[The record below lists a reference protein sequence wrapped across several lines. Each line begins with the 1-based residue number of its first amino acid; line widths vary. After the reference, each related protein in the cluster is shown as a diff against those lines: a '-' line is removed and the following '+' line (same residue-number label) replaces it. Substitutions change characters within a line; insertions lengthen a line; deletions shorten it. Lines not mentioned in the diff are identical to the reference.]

1 MTCPPEYCA
10 CETVAHGELG
20 LIEPHE
26 MVARVVC
33 EPRHVLKKDGAI
45 KPGIFPPSH
54 IAKGGLS
61 LMRRNHLSDDELR
74 THADA
79 IASHD
84 KKDTAVGFIECAA
97 EPIRSLVEVDGT
109 RSVCLCDD
117 PVKDHP
123 VVPDNPAHAL
133 LMAAQP
139 MRDEDIN
146 EIRLRL
152 LNELFSDLQRF
163 P

>member
-20 LIEPHE
+20 LIESHE

-33 EPRHVLKKDGAI
+33 APRHVRKDGAI
-45 KPGIFPPSH
+45 KPGVFPPSH
-54 IAKGGLS
+54 IAKKGLS

-74 THADA
+74 MHAEA
-79 IASHD
+79 ISSHD
-84 KKDTAVGFIECAA
+84 EKDTAVGFIECAA
-97 EPIRSLVEVDGT
+97 EPIRSLVQVDGT

-117 PVKDHP
+117 PVKDDP

-133 LMAAQP
+133 LTAAQP
-139 MRDEDIN
+139 MPDENII
-146 EIRLRL
+146 EIRRRL
-152 LNELFSDLQRF
+152 WSDLFSNLQRF